1 MEEAKNLLDS
11 LGGSI
16 AVWVLSG
23 LLFAILV
30 TLILTVKAWR
40 EAKRSPYFFQRR
52 QALQS
57 MQSYS
62 MISLVLVIIAVA
74 AAAYGWPSTSDTTPR
89 VALITNAKPVS
100 AEVATLVTRSEIAAL
115 NTEEDVQPVTFDRA
129 PADLTSKSTVI
140 ELPDQYNQLDYTVD
154 LQPDTAIADLSFTT
168 EIDEQYRPITTRSLF
183 GEGFF
188 TLYATFAYDKMADG
202 MEWSW
207 VWRFDGEVI
216 DGGNQLWAYGNDGPG
231 YVYLSPEEGF
241 SEGEYS
247 LEIWVNDQLIAQK
260 AMTITGSAANN

>member
-1 MEEAKNLLDS
+1 MLDS

-30 TLILTVKAWR
+30 TLILTIKAWR

-89 VALITNAKPVS
+89 VAIITNAKPVS
-100 AEVATLVTRSEIAAL
+100 AEIATLVTKSQVAAL
-115 NTEEDVQPVTFDRA
+115 DVEETLQPVTLDQT
-129 PADLTSKSTVI
+129 PADLTSRSTVLA
-140 ELPDQYNQLDYTVD
+140 LPEEYNQLDYTVD
-154 LQPDTAIADLSFTT
+154 MHPDTAIADLSFTT
-168 EIDEQYRPITTRSLF
+168 EIDEQYRPISTRSLF

-207 VWRFDGEVI
+207 VWRYNGEVI

-231 YVYLSPEEGF
+231 YVYLRPEEGF
-241 SEGEYS
+241 SEGDYS
-247 LEIWVNDQLIAQK
+247 LEIWVNDQLVAQNS
-260 AMTITGSAANN
+260 MTITGNAANN